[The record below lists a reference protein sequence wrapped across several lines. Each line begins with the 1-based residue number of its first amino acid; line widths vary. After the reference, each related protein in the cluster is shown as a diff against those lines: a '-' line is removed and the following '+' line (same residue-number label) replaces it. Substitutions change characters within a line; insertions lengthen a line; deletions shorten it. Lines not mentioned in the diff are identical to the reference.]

1 LFAAPERTCP
11 APALMDL
18 STLSR
23 GLLARG
29 SLTHE
34 DAFPDALSAMIS
46 PLEMTLFL
54 LLASV
59 VGVVVF
65 RYLNLPPMLGYLS
78 VGILVGPHAFAVI
91 PDSTGAQ
98 NLAEFGVV
106 FLMFSIGLEFSLAKL
121 RSMRRL
127 VFGLGLLQ
135 VVGTVGISVALGLVV
150 ERWVHVSWQGSIAL
164 GGALAMSSTAI
175 VSKMLAERLE
185 IETEHGR
192 NIFGVLLFQDLAVVP
207 LLIVIAALGGTS
219 EHLMAALGVASVKIV
234 VALSVLLIVGQK
246 FMTRWFNVVARRRSQ
261 ELFILNLLLVTL
273 GAAFITDK
281 FGLSLALGAF
291 IAGMLIAET
300 PYRHQVEEDIK
311 PFRDV
316 LLGLFF
322 VTTGMLLNPIVIWQH
337 PLFVLGFLVG
347 PILLKA
353 VMITGLA
360 RLFGATPGVAMR
372 TGIGLAQAGEFGFVL
387 LNLILDKHLVDPT
400 LLQMILA
407 AMLLSMLAAPFMI
420 QNADR
425 IVLRLSSTEWM
436 MQSLQ
441 MTRIATQS
449 LKQSGHVIIC
459 GYGRAGQNLARM
471 LEHEGLS
478 YVALDLDPD
487 RVAAAAAAGESVVF
501 GDAGR
506 RESLLAAGIHR
517 AATVAITYANT
528 PSALRVLHNI
538 HELEPTLPV
547 IVRTVDDADLE
558 KLLAAG
564 ATEVIPEIVEGSL
577 MLASHTL
584 VVMGVP
590 MRRVVRRVEELRDE
604 RYSLLRGY
612 FHGADDVEDDD
623 GHEQVR
629 LQSVPVD
636 EKADAVGRTL
646 AELGLL
652 EIGVEVTAIRR
663 HGIRGVE
670 PDPGT
675 KLRASD
681 IVVLRGL
688 PEALAEAEE
697 RLSKLRR
704 AGAAAV

>member
-1 LFAAPERTCP
+1 MRRP
-11 APALMDL
+11 ASRRAGGPADASGAFLA
-18 STLSR
+18 TPTR
-23 GLLARG
+23 GAYPQIN
-29 SLTHE
+29 E
-34 DAFPDALSAMIS
+34 DASHVIS
-46 PLEMTLFL
+46 PLEMTLLL

-59 VGVVVF
+59 AGVVLF

-78 VGILVGPHAFAVI
+78 VGILVGPHALGIA
-91 PDSTGAQ
+91 PSSERAQ

-121 RSMRRL
+121 RAMKRL

-135 VVGTVGISVALGLVV
+135 VIGTIAVALLLGLAF
-150 ERWVHVSWQGSIAL
+150 ERWMHVPWQGCIAL

-207 LLIVIAALGGTS
+207 LLIVIAAFGGDSRDLAATLG
-219 EHLMAALGVASVKIV
+219 MAALKIV
-234 VALSVLLIVGQK
+234 VALAVLLIVGQRL
-246 FMTRWFNVVARRRSQ
+246 MTRWFNVVARRRSQ
-261 ELFILNLLLVTL
+261 ELFVLNLLLVTL
-273 GAAFITDK
+273 GAAYITEK

-322 VTTGMLLNPIVIWQH
+322 VTTGMLLDPRVLIEH
-337 PLFVLGFLVG
+337 PLMVLAFLLG
-347 PILLKA
+347 PVLFKA
-353 VMITGLA
+353 ITITGLTRA
-360 RLFGATPGVAMR
+360 FGATPGVAMR
-372 TGIGLAQAGEFGFVL
+372 TGLGLAQAGEFGFVL
-387 LNLILDKHLVDPT
+387 LNLIGDKHLVDPT
-400 LLQMILA
+400 LLQAILA
-407 AMLLSMLAAPFMI
+407 SMLLSMLAAPLII

-436 MQSLQ
+436 QQALQ

-449 LKQSGHVIIC
+449 LRQQAHVIIC
-459 GYGRAGQNLARM
+459 GYGRSGQNLARM

-487 RVAAAAAAGESVVF
+487 RVSAAASAGESVVF
-501 GDAGR
+501 GDAAR
-506 RESLLAAGIHR
+506 RESLVAAGIHR
-517 AATVAITYANT
+517 AAALAITYANT
-528 PSALRVLHNI
+528 PSALRVLHNV
-538 HELEPTLPV
+538 HELEPALPV

-584 VVMGVP
+584 VLMGVP
-590 MRRVVRRVEELRDE
+590 MRRVVRRVEELRDA

-612 FHGADDVEDDD
+612 FHGADDLGDDD
-623 GHEQVR
+623 GHDQVR

-636 EKADAVGRTL
+636 GNAEAVGRTIEELGL
-646 AELGLL
+646 AEL
-652 EIGVEVTAIRR
+652 GVEVTAIRR
-663 HGIRGVE
+663 HGIRGVQ
-670 PDPGT
+670 PGPET
-675 KLRASD
+675 KLRAAD

-688 PEALAEAEE
+688 PEALALAEE
-697 RLSKLRR
+697 RLARSRR
-704 AGAAAV
+704 AGAATA

>member
-1 LFAAPERTCP
+1 
-11 APALMDL
+11 
-18 STLSR
+18 
-23 GLLARG
+23 
-29 SLTHE
+29 
-34 DAFPDALSAMIS
+34 MIS

-59 VGVVVF
+59 VGVVLF
-65 RYLNLPPMLGYLS
+65 RFLNLPPMLGYLT
-78 VGILVGPHAFAVI
+78 VGILVGPRALGIV
-91 PDSTGAQ
+91 PDTHGAQ

-106 FLMFSIGLEFSLAKL
+106 FLMFSIGLEFSLSKL
-121 RSMRRL
+121 RAMRHA
-127 VFGLGLLQ
+127 VFGLGLSQ
-135 VVGTVGISVALGLVV
+135 VLGTIVVALLLGLVL
-150 ERWVHVSWQGSIAL
+150 EPWVHITWQACVAL

-175 VSKMLAERLE
+175 VSKMLSERLE
-185 IETEHGR
+185 IESEHGR
-192 NIFGVLLFQDLAVVP
+192 NILGVLLFQDLAVVP
-207 LLIVIAALGGTS
+207 LLIVIAAFGGSSASLVESLGT
-219 EHLMAALGVASVKIV
+219 AAVKIV
-234 VALSVLLIVGQK
+234 LALGILLIVGQK

-261 ELFILNLLLVTL
+261 ELFVLNVLLVTL

-322 VTTGMLLNPIVIWQH
+322 VTTGMLLNPHVIWQH
-337 PLFVLGFLVG
+337 PLLVAAFLVG
-347 PILLKA
+347 PIVLKA
-353 VMITGLA
+353 VMITALA
-360 RLFGATPGVAMR
+360 RLFGASPGVAMR
-372 TGIGLAQAGEFGFVL
+372 SGLGLAQAGEFGFVL

-400 LLQMILA
+400 LLQVILA
-407 AMLLSMLAAPFMI
+407 SMLLSMLAAPFLI

-436 MQSLQ
+436 QQSLM

-449 LKQSGHVIIC
+449 IKQSGHVIVC

-471 LEHEGLS
+471 LEYEGLS

-501 GDAGR
+501 GDAAR
-506 RESLLAAGIHR
+506 RESLVAAGIHR
-517 AATVAITYANT
+517 AAAVAITYANT
-528 PSALRVLHNI
+528 QSAFRVLHHI

-558 KLLAAG
+558 RLLAAG

-577 MLASHTL
+577 MLASHML

-612 FHGADDVEDDD
+612 FHGTDDAGED

-636 EKADAVGRTL
+636 ERADAVGRTL
-646 AELGLL
+646 AELGLYDL
-652 EIGVEVTAIRR
+652 GVEVTAIRR

-670 PDPGT
+670 PDPST
-675 KLRASD
+675 KLRQAD

-688 PEALAEAEE
+688 PEQLAQAEE
-697 RLSKLRR
+697 RLSRHRKPGTAG
-704 AGAAAV
+704 AGAAAA

>member
-1 LFAAPERTCP
+1 
-11 APALMDL
+11 
-18 STLSR
+18 
-23 GLLARG
+23 
-29 SLTHE
+29 
-34 DAFPDALSAMIS
+34 MIS

-59 VGVVVF
+59 VGVVLF
-65 RYLNLPPMLGYLS
+65 RSLNLPPMLGYLT
-78 VGILVGPHAFAVI
+78 VGIVVGPHALGLA
-91 PDSTGAQ
+91 PDSERAQ

-121 RSMRRL
+121 RAMRTL

-135 VVGTVGISVALGLVV
+135 VIGTVGVSVLVGFLFQ
-150 ERWVHVSWQGSIAL
+150 RWMHVTWQGSIAL

-207 LLIVIAALGGTS
+207 LLIVIAALGGDSHDLAKT
-219 EHLMAALGVASVKIV
+219 LGIAALKIV
-234 VALSVLLIVGQK
+234 VALSLLLFVGQT

-261 ELFILNLLLVTL
+261 ELFVLNLLLVTL
-273 GAAFITDK
+273 GAAFVTDK

-322 VTTGMLLNPIVIWQH
+322 VTTGMLLDPRVLVAH
-337 PLFVLGFLVG
+337 PLLVLAFLIAPV
-347 PILLKA
+347 LLKI

-372 TGIGLAQAGEFGFVL
+372 TGLGLAQAGEFGFVL
-387 LNLILDKHLVDPT
+387 LNLILDKRLVDAD
-400 LLQMILA
+400 LLQAILA
-407 AMLLSMLAAPFMI
+407 AMLLSMLAAPFLI

-436 MQSLQ
+436 QQSLQ

-449 LKQSGHVIIC
+449 LRQNAHVIIC

-501 GDAGR
+501 GDAAR
-506 RESLLAAGIHR
+506 RESLVAAGIHR
-517 AATVAITYANT
+517 AAAVAITYANT
-528 PSALRVLHNI
+528 PSALRVLHNV
-538 HELEPTLPV
+538 HELEPALPI

-584 VVMGVP
+584 VLMGVP
-590 MRRVVRRVEELRDE
+590 MRRVVRRVEEMRDA

-612 FHGADDVEDDD
+612 FRGADDPGDED
-623 GHEQVR
+623 GHDQVR
-629 LQSVPVD
+629 LQSVAVD
-636 EKADAVGRTL
+636 GNADAVGRTL
-646 AELGLL
+646 EQLGLASM
-652 EIGVEVTAIRR
+652 GVEVTAIRR

-670 PDPGT
+670 PGPET
-675 KLRASD
+675 KLREAD
-681 IVVLRGL
+681 IVVLRG
-688 PEALAEAEE
+688 PPDALALAEE
-697 RLSKLRR
+697 RLLRNRR
-704 AGAAAV
+704 AGVPAA

>member
-1 LFAAPERTCP
+1 MTH
-11 APALMDL
+11 ALL
-18 STLSR
+18 
-23 GLLARG
+23 
-29 SLTHE
+29 
-34 DAFPDALSAMIS
+34 PMIS

-59 VGVVVF
+59 AGVVLF
-65 RYLNLPPMLGYLS
+65 RFLNLPPMLGYLT
-78 VGILVGPHAFAVI
+78 VGIVVGPHAFGLI
-91 PDSTGAQ
+91 PDSAGAQ

-106 FLMFSIGLEFSLAKL
+106 FLMFSIGLEFSLSKL

-135 VVGTVGISVALGLVV
+135 VIGTIAVAVTLGFVL
-150 ERWVHVSWQGSIAL
+150 EHWVHITWQASVAL

-207 LLIVIAALGGTS
+207 LLIVIAALGGDS
-219 EHLMAALGVASVKIV
+219 KDLVSALGVAAIKIV
-234 VALSVLLIVGQK
+234 VALALLLIVGQR

-322 VTTGMLLNPIVIWQH
+322 ITTGMLLNPRVIWEH
-337 PLFVLGFLVG
+337 PFLVLGFLIG

-353 VMITGLA
+353 VMVTGLS
-360 RLFGATPGVAMR
+360 RLFGASPGVAMR

-387 LNLILDKHLVDPT
+387 LNLILDKHLVDAT
-400 LLQMILA
+400 LLQAILA

-487 RVAAAAAAGESVVF
+487 RVQAAAAAGESVVF

-517 AATVAITYANT
+517 AAAIAITYANT

-590 MRRVVRRVEELRDE
+590 MRRVVRRVEEMRDE
-604 RYSLLRGY
+604 RYALLRGY
-612 FHGADDVEDDD
+612 FHGADDNDDDD

-636 EKADAVGRTL
+636 GNSDAVGRTL
-646 AELGLL
+646 AELGLF

-670 PDPGT
+670 PDPST

-688 PEALAEAEE
+688 PEQLAEAEE
-697 RLSKLRR
+697 RLSKHRR
-704 AGAAAV
+704 AGAAAA

>member
-1 LFAAPERTCP
+1 
-11 APALMDL
+11 
-18 STLSR
+18 
-23 GLLARG
+23 
-29 SLTHE
+29 
-34 DAFPDALSAMIS
+34 MIS

-59 VGVVVF
+59 VGVVLF
-65 RYLNLPPMLGYLS
+65 RSLNLPPILGYLT
-78 VGILVGPHAFAVI
+78 VGIVVGPHALGLA
-91 PDSTGAQ
+91 PDSERAQ

-121 RSMRRL
+121 RAMRKL

-135 VVGTVGISVALGLVV
+135 VIGTVGVSVLVGFLFQ
-150 ERWVHVSWQGSIAL
+150 RWMHVTWQGSIAL

-207 LLIVIAALGGTS
+207 LLIVIAALGGDSHDLAKT
-219 EHLMAALGVASVKIV
+219 LGVAALKIV
-234 VALSVLLIVGQK
+234 VALSLLLFVGQT
-246 FMTRWFNVVARRRSQ
+246 FMTRWLNVVARLRSQ
-261 ELFILNLLLVTL
+261 ELFVLNLLLVTL
-273 GAAFITDK
+273 GAAFVTDK

-322 VTTGMLLNPIVIWQH
+322 VTTGMLLDPRVLIAH
-337 PLFVLGFLVG
+337 PLLVLAFLIAPV
-347 PILLKA
+347 LLKL
-353 VMITGLA
+353 VMVTGLA

-372 TGIGLAQAGEFGFVL
+372 TGLGLAQAGEFGFVL
-387 LNLILDKHLVDPT
+387 LNLILDKRLVDAD
-400 LLQMILA
+400 LLQAMLA
-407 AMLLSMLAAPFMI
+407 AMLLSMLAAPFLI

-436 MQSLQ
+436 QQSLQ

-449 LKQSGHVIIC
+449 LRQNAHVIIC

-487 RVAAAAAAGESVVF
+487 RVTAAAAAGESVVF
-501 GDAGR
+501 GDAAR
-506 RESLLAAGIHR
+506 RESLVAAGIHR
-517 AATVAITYANT
+517 AAAVAITYANT
-528 PSALRVLHNI
+528 PSALRVLHNV
-538 HELEPTLPV
+538 HELEPALPV

-584 VVMGVP
+584 VLMGVP
-590 MRRVVRRVEELRDE
+590 MRRVVRRVEEMRDA

-612 FHGADDVEDDD
+612 FRGADDPGDDD
-623 GHEQVR
+623 GHDQVR
-629 LQSVPVD
+629 LQSVAVD
-636 EKADAVGRTL
+636 GNADAVGRTL
-646 AELGLL
+646 DELGLASM
-652 EIGVEVTAIRR
+652 GVEVTAIRR

-670 PDPGT
+670 PGAET
-675 KLRASD
+675 KLREAD
-681 IVVLRGL
+681 IVVLRG
-688 PEALAEAEE
+688 PPDALALAEE
-697 RLSKLRR
+697 RLLRNRR
-704 AGAAAV
+704 AGVPAV

>member
-1 LFAAPERTCP
+1 
-11 APALMDL
+11 
-18 STLSR
+18 
-23 GLLARG
+23 
-29 SLTHE
+29 
-34 DAFPDALSAMIS
+34 MIS

-59 VGVVVF
+59 AGVVLF
-65 RYLNLPPMLGYLS
+65 RFLNLPPMLGYLT
-78 VGILVGPHAFAVI
+78 VGIVVGPNALGIA
-91 PDSTGAQ
+91 PDTVRAQ
-98 NLAEFGVV
+98 HLAEFGVV
-106 FLMFSIGLEFSLAKL
+106 FLMFSIGLEFSLSKL
-121 RSMRRL
+121 RSMRTL

-135 VVGTVGISVALGLVV
+135 VIGTVAIAVIFGLIF
-150 ERWVHVSWQGSIAL
+150 ERWVHITWQGSVAL

-207 LLIVIAALGGTS
+207 LLIIIAALGGDS
-219 EHLMAALGVASVKIV
+219 KSLMATLGVAAIKIV
-234 VALSVLLIVGQK
+234 VALSLLLIVGQK

-261 ELFILNLLLVTL
+261 ELFVLNLLLVTL

-322 VTTGMLLNPIVIWQH
+322 VTTGMLLNPRVVIAH
-337 PLFVLGFLVG
+337 PLIVLAFLIG

-353 VMITGLA
+353 LMITGLA
-360 RLFGATPGVAMR
+360 RVFGATPGVAMR

-387 LNLILDKHLVDPT
+387 LNLILDKHLVDAT
-400 LLQMILA
+400 LLQAILA
-407 AMLLSMLAAPFMI
+407 SMLLSMLAAPFLI

-487 RVAAAAAAGESVVF
+487 RVSAAATAGESVVF

-517 AATVAITYANT
+517 AAAIAITYANT

-584 VVMGVP
+584 VLMGVP
-590 MRRVVRRVEELRDE
+590 MRRVVRRVEEMRDE

-612 FHGADDVEDDD
+612 FHGADDLGDED

-636 EKADAVGRTL
+636 ENSDAVGRSL
-646 AELGLL
+646 EELGLAG
-652 EIGVEVTAIRR
+652 IGVEVTAIRR

-670 PDPGT
+670 PGPET

-688 PEALAEAEE
+688 PEALAIAEE
-697 RLSKLRR
+697 RISRHRR
-704 AGAAAV
+704 AGASAA

>member
-1 LFAAPERTCP
+1 
-11 APALMDL
+11 
-18 STLSR
+18 
-23 GLLARG
+23 
-29 SLTHE
+29 
-34 DAFPDALSAMIS
+34 MIS

-78 VGILVGPHAFAVI
+78 VGIVVGPHAFGIV
-91 PDSTGAQ
+91 PDSVGAQ

-121 RSMRRL
+121 RAMRRI
-127 VFGLGLLQ
+127 VFGMGLLQ
-135 VVGTVGISVALGLVV
+135 VLGTIAVAVSLGLVFV
-150 ERWVHVSWQGSIAL
+150 RWVHISWQASVAL

-207 LLIVIAALGGTS
+207 LLIVIAALGGS
-219 EHLMAALGVASVKIV
+219 SDDLMKSLGIASIKIV
-234 VALSVLLIVGQK
+234 IALALLLIVGQK

-322 VTTGMLLNPIVIWQH
+322 VTTGMLLNPHVIWQH
-337 PLFVLGFLVG
+337 PIMVGAFLIG
-347 PILLKA
+347 PVVLKA
-353 VMITGLA
+353 VLITALT
-360 RLFGATPGVAMR
+360 RLFGASPGVAMR
-372 TGIGLAQAGEFGFVL
+372 TGLGLAQAGEFGFVL

-400 LLQMILA
+400 LLQAILA
-407 AMLLSMLAAPFMI
+407 AMLLSMLAAPFLI

-436 MQSLQ
+436 QQSLM

-487 RVAAAAAAGESVVF
+487 RVAAAAAAG
-501 GDAGR
+501 
-506 RESLLAAGIHR
+506 
-517 AATVAITYANT
+517 
-528 PSALRVLHNI
+528 
-538 HELEPTLPV
+538 
-547 IVRTVDDADLE
+547 
-558 KLLAAG
+558 
-564 ATEVIPEIVEGSL
+564 
-577 MLASHTL
+577 
-584 VVMGVP
+584 
-590 MRRVVRRVEELRDE
+590 
-604 RYSLLRGY
+604 
-612 FHGADDVEDDD
+612 
-623 GHEQVR
+623 
-629 LQSVPVD
+629 
-636 EKADAVGRTL
+636 
-646 AELGLL
+646 
-652 EIGVEVTAIRR
+652 
-663 HGIRGVE
+663 
-670 PDPGT
+670 
-675 KLRASD
+675 
-681 IVVLRGL
+681 
-688 PEALAEAEE
+688 
-697 RLSKLRR
+697 
-704 AGAAAV
+704 

>member
-1 LFAAPERTCP
+1 
-11 APALMDL
+11 
-18 STLSR
+18 
-23 GLLARG
+23 
-29 SLTHE
+29 
-34 DAFPDALSAMIS
+34 MIS

-59 VGVVVF
+59 VGVVLF
-65 RYLNLPPMLGYLS
+65 RSLNLPPMLGYLT
-78 VGILVGPHAFAVI
+78 VGIVVGPHALGLA
-91 PDSTGAQ
+91 PDSERAQ

-121 RSMRRL
+121 RAMRTL

-135 VVGTVGISVALGLVV
+135 VIGTVGVSVLVGLLV
-150 ERWVHVSWQGSIAL
+150 ERWMHVNWQGSIAL

-207 LLIVIAALGGTS
+207 LLIVIAALGGDSHDLAKT
-219 EHLMAALGVASVKIV
+219 LGIAALKIV
-234 VALSVLLIVGQK
+234 VALSLLLFVGQR

-261 ELFILNLLLVTL
+261 ELFVLNLLLVTL
-273 GAAFITDK
+273 GAAFVTDK

-322 VTTGMLLNPIVIWQH
+322 VTTGMLLDPRVLVAH
-337 PLFVLGFLVG
+337 PLLVLAFLLAPV
-347 PILLKA
+347 LLKI

-372 TGIGLAQAGEFGFVL
+372 TGLGLAQAGEFGFVL
-387 LNLILDKHLVDPT
+387 LNLILDKHLVDAT
-400 LLQMILA
+400 LLQAILA
-407 AMLLSMLAAPFMI
+407 AMLLSMLAAPFLI

-436 MQSLQ
+436 QQSLQ

-449 LKQSGHVIIC
+449 LRQNAHVIIC

-487 RVAAAAAAGESVVF
+487 RVSAAAAAGESVVF
-501 GDAGR
+501 GDAAR
-506 RESLLAAGIHR
+506 RESLVAAGIHR
-517 AATVAITYANT
+517 AAAVAVTYANT
-528 PSALRVLHNI
+528 PSALRVLHNV
-538 HELEPTLPV
+538 HELEPALPV

-584 VVMGVP
+584 VLMGVP
-590 MRRVVRRVEELRDE
+590 MRRVVRRVEELRDA

-612 FHGADDVEDDD
+612 FHGADDPGDDD
-623 GHEQVR
+623 GHDQVR
-629 LQSVPVD
+629 LQSVAVD
-636 EKADAVGRTL
+636 GNADAVGRTL
-646 AELGLL
+646 EELGLASM
-652 EIGVEVTAIRR
+652 GVEVTAIRR

-670 PDPGT
+670 PGPET
-675 KLRASD
+675 KLREAD
-681 IVVLRGL
+681 ILVLRGL
-688 PEALAEAEE
+688 PDALSLAEE
-697 RLSKLRR
+697 RLLRNRR
-704 AGAAAV
+704 AGVAV

>member
-1 LFAAPERTCP
+1 
-11 APALMDL
+11 
-18 STLSR
+18 
-23 GLLARG
+23 
-29 SLTHE
+29 
-34 DAFPDALSAMIS
+34 MIS

-59 VGVVVF
+59 VGVVLF
-65 RYLNLPPMLGYLS
+65 RSLNLPPMLGYLT
-78 VGILVGPHAFAVI
+78 VGIVVGPHALGIA
-91 PDSTGAQ
+91 PDSSRAQ

-121 RSMRRL
+121 RAMRTL

-135 VVGTVGISVALGLVV
+135 VIGTVGVSVLVGLLL

-207 LLIVIAALGGTS
+207 LLIVIAALGGDSQDLPMT
-219 EHLMAALGVASVKIV
+219 LGIAAFKIV
-234 VALSVLLIVGQK
+234 VALSLLLFVGQK

-261 ELFILNLLLVTL
+261 ELFVLNLLLVTL

-322 VTTGMLLNPIVIWQH
+322 VTTGMLLDPRVLIAH
-337 PLFVLGFLVG
+337 PLLVLAFLIAPV
-347 PILLKA
+347 LLKI

-387 LNLILDKHLVDPT
+387 LNLILDKHLVDAAM
-400 LLQMILA
+400 LQAILA

-436 MQSLQ
+436 QQSLQ

-449 LKQSGHVIIC
+449 LRQNAHVIIC

-501 GDAGR
+501 GDAAR
-506 RESLLAAGIHR
+506 RESLVSAGIHR
-517 AATVAITYANT
+517 ASAVAITYANT
-528 PSALRVLHNI
+528 PSALRVLHNV
-538 HELEPTLPV
+538 HELEPALPV

-584 VVMGVP
+584 VLMGVP
-590 MRRVVRRVEELRDE
+590 MRRVVRRVEEMRDA

-612 FHGADDVEDDD
+612 FHGADDLGDEE
-623 GHEQVR
+623 GHDQVR
-629 LQSVPVD
+629 LQSVAVD
-636 EKADAVGRTL
+636 GNADAVGRTL
-646 AELGLL
+646 DELGLASM
-652 EIGVEVTAIRR
+652 GVEVTAIRR

-670 PDPGT
+670 PGPET
-675 KLRASD
+675 KLREAD
-681 IVVLRGL
+681 ILVLRGL
-688 PEALAEAEE
+688 PEALALAEE
-697 RLSKLRR
+697 RLLRNRR
-704 AGAAAV
+704 AGVTAA

>member
-1 LFAAPERTCP
+1 
-11 APALMDL
+11 
-18 STLSR
+18 
-23 GLLARG
+23 
-29 SLTHE
+29 
-34 DAFPDALSAMIS
+34 MIS

-59 VGVVVF
+59 VGVVLF
-65 RYLNLPPMLGYLS
+65 RYLNLPPMLGYLT
-78 VGILVGPHAFAVI
+78 VGILVGPQALGIVPNTA
-91 PDSTGAQ
+91 GAQ

-121 RSMRRL
+121 RTMRRA
-127 VFGLGLLQ
+127 VFGLGLSQ
-135 VVGTVGISVALGLVV
+135 VMGTIAVALLVGLALAP
-150 ERWVHVSWQGSIAL
+150 WVHITWQACIAL

-185 IETEHGR
+185 IESEHGR
-192 NIFGVLLFQDLAVVP
+192 NILGVLLFQDLAVVP
-207 LLIVIAALGGTS
+207 LLIVIAAFGGSSASLVESLG
-219 EHLMAALGVASVKIV
+219 MAAIKIV
-234 VALSVLLIVGQK
+234 LALGILLIVGQK

-261 ELFILNLLLVTL
+261 ELFVLNVLLVTL

-300 PYRHQVEEDIK
+300 PYKHQVEEDIK
-311 PFRDV
+311 PFRDM

-322 VTTGMLLNPIVIWQH
+322 VTTGMLLNPHVIWQH
-337 PLFVLGFLVG
+337 PFMVAAFVIG
-347 PILLKA
+347 PVVLKA
-353 VMITGLA
+353 VTITALT
-360 RLFGATPGVAMR
+360 RLFGASPGVAMR
-372 TGIGLAQAGEFGFVL
+372 TGLGLAQAGEFGFVL

-400 LLQMILA
+400 LLQAILA
-407 AMLLSMLAAPFMI
+407 AMLLSMLAAPFLI

-436 MQSLQ
+436 QQSLM

-449 LKQSGHVIIC
+449 IKQSGHVIVC

-471 LEHEGLS
+471 LEYEGLS

-501 GDAGR
+501 GDAAR
-506 RESLLAAGIHR
+506 RESLVAAGIHR
-517 AATVAITYANT
+517 AAAVAITYANT
-528 PSALRVLHNI
+528 QSALRVLHHI

-558 KLLAAG
+558 RLLAAG

-577 MLASHTL
+577 MLASHML

-590 MRRVVRRVEELRDE
+590 MRRVVRRVEEMRDE

-612 FHGADDVEDDD
+612 FHGTDDAGED

-636 EKADAVGRTL
+636 ARAEAVGRTL
-646 AELGLL
+646 ADLGLFDL
-652 EIGVEVTAIRR
+652 GVEVTAIRR

-670 PDPGT
+670 PDPST
-675 KLRASD
+675 KLREAD

-688 PEALAEAEE
+688 PEQLAQAEE
-697 RLSKLRR
+697 LLSRHRKAGAAG
-704 AGAAAV
+704 AGAAA

>member
-1 LFAAPERTCP
+1 
-11 APALMDL
+11 
-18 STLSR
+18 
-23 GLLARG
+23 
-29 SLTHE
+29 
-34 DAFPDALSAMIS
+34 MIS

-59 VGVVVF
+59 VGVVLF
-65 RYLNLPPMLGYLS
+65 RYLNLPPMLGYLT
-78 VGILVGPHAFAVI
+78 VGILVGPRALGIV
-91 PDSTGAQ
+91 PDTHGAQ

-106 FLMFSIGLEFSLAKL
+106 FLMFSIGLEFSLSKL
-121 RSMRRL
+121 RAMRHA
-127 VFGLGLLQ
+127 VFGLGLSQ
-135 VVGTVGISVALGLVV
+135 VLGTILVALLLGLVL
-150 ERWVHVSWQGSIAL
+150 EPWVHITWQACVAL

-175 VSKMLAERLE
+175 VSKMLSERLE
-185 IETEHGR
+185 IESEHGR
-192 NIFGVLLFQDLAVVP
+192 NIMGVLLFQDLAVVP
-207 LLIVIAALGGTS
+207 LLIVIAAFGGSSASLVESLGT
-219 EHLMAALGVASVKIV
+219 AAVKIV
-234 VALSVLLIVGQK
+234 LALGILLIVGQK

-261 ELFILNLLLVTL
+261 ELFVLNVLLVTL
-273 GAAFITDK
+273 GAAFITDR

-322 VTTGMLLNPIVIWQH
+322 VTTGMLLNPHVIWQH
-337 PLFVLGFLVG
+337 PILVAAFLVG
-347 PILLKA
+347 PVVLKA
-353 VMITGLA
+353 VLITALT
-360 RLFGATPGVAMR
+360 RIFGASPGVAMR
-372 TGIGLAQAGEFGFVL
+372 TGLGLAQAGEFGFVL

-400 LLQMILA
+400 LLQAILA
-407 AMLLSMLAAPFMI
+407 AMLLSMLAAPFLI

-436 MQSLQ
+436 QQSLM

-449 LKQSGHVIIC
+449 IKQSGHVIVC

-471 LEHEGLS
+471 LEYEGLS

-501 GDAGR
+501 GDAAR
-506 RESLLAAGIHR
+506 RESLVAAGIHR
-517 AATVAITYANT
+517 AAAVAITYANT
-528 PSALRVLHNI
+528 QSAFRVLHHI

-558 KLLAAG
+558 RLLAAG

-577 MLASHTL
+577 MLASHML
-584 VVMGVP
+584 VLMGVP

-612 FHGADDVEDDD
+612 FHGTDDVGED

-636 EKADAVGRTL
+636 ERADAVGRTL
-646 AELGLL
+646 AELGLYEL
-652 EIGVEVTAIRR
+652 GVEVTAIRR

-670 PDPGT
+670 PDPST
-675 KLRASD
+675 KLREAD

-688 PEALAEAEE
+688 PEQLAQAEE
-697 RLSKLRR
+697 RLSRHRKPGAAG

>member
-1 LFAAPERTCP
+1 
-11 APALMDL
+11 
-18 STLSR
+18 
-23 GLLARG
+23 
-29 SLTHE
+29 
-34 DAFPDALSAMIS
+34 MIS
-46 PLEMTLFL
+46 PLETTLLL

-59 VGVVVF
+59 AGVVLF
-65 RYLNLPPMLGYLS
+65 RFLNLPPMLGYLS
-78 VGILVGPHAFAVI
+78 VGIVVGPHALGIA
-91 PDSTGAQ
+91 PDTERAQ

-121 RSMRRL
+121 RTMRTL

-135 VVGTVGISVALGLVV
+135 VIGTVAVAVLVGALV
-150 ERWVHVSWQGSIAL
+150 GRWMHVSWQGSIAL

-207 LLIVIAALGGTS
+207 LLIVIPALGGDTHDLVS
-219 EHLMAALGVASVKIV
+219 TLTLAAIKIV
-234 VALSVLLIVGQK
+234 VALTLLLFVGQRL
-246 FMTRWFNVVARRRSQ
+246 MTRWFNVVARLRSQ
-261 ELFILNLLLVTL
+261 ELFVLNLLLVTL

-322 VTTGMLLNPIVIWQH
+322 VTTGMLLNPHVLIAH
-337 PLFVLGFLVG
+337 PFMVLAFLIG
-347 PILLKA
+347 PVLLKI
-353 VMITGLA
+353 VMITSLA
-360 RLFGATPGVAMR
+360 RFFGATAGVAMR
-372 TGIGLAQAGEFGFVL
+372 TGLGLAQAGEFGFVL
-387 LNLILDKHLVDPT
+387 LNLIRDKHLVDGT
-400 LLQMILA
+400 LLQAILA
-407 AMLLSMLAAPFMI
+407 SMLLSMLAAPFII

-436 MQSLQ
+436 QQSLQ

-449 LKQSGHVIIC
+449 LRQQAHVIIC
-459 GYGRAGQNLARM
+459 GYGRAGQNLARI
-471 LEHEGLS
+471 LEQEGLP

-487 RVAAAAAAGESVVF
+487 RVSAAAAAGESVVY
-501 GDAGR
+501 GDAAR
-506 RESLLAAGIHR
+506 RESLVAAGIHR
-517 AATVAITYANT
+517 AAAVAITYANT
-528 PSALRVLHNI
+528 PSALRVLHNV
-538 HELEPTLPV
+538 HEFEPALPV

-584 VVMGVP
+584 VLMGVP
-590 MRRVVRRVEELRDE
+590 MRRVVRRVEEMRDA

-612 FHGADDVEDDD
+612 FRGADDLGDDD

-636 EKADAVGRTL
+636 ENAEAVGRTL
-646 AELGLL
+646 EELGLAEL
-652 EIGVEVTAIRR
+652 GVEVTAIRR

-670 PDPGT
+670 PGPET
-675 KLRASD
+675 KLRAAD
-681 IVVLRGL
+681 IVVLRGV
-688 PEALAEAEE
+688 PEALALAEE
-697 RLSKLRR
+697 RLSRSRR
-704 AGAAAV
+704 AGASAA